1 MTLLAATGAS
11 HELEGLFIRLH
22 EMGLMVL
29 PLPNSTGSDDG
40 LLWHRTFPDHIDT
53 VAAWAENYAVA
64 LRVPRQ
70 RTWSDPFAPSPVIFR
85 CVGTL
90 EQAVTGLST
99 LSPYCSYSAA
109 KHRQE

>member
-1 MTLLAATGAS
+1 MSLLAATSAS
-11 HELEGLFIRLH
+11 HGLEGLFMRMH
-22 EMGLMVL
+22 EMGLRPL

-40 LLWHRTFPDHIDT
+40 LLWHRAFPHHIDT

-70 RTWSDPFAPSPVIFR
+70 RNWSDPFTPSPVIFR

-90 EQAVTGLST
+90 DQAVTGLAT
-99 LSPYCSYSAA
+99 LSPYCGYPGA